1 MKDKFSNFF
10 KMNDEYEYV
19 EEYETDSEHDREM
32 LPPSSQKKNIV
43 NLSTVQQPS
52 GKVELCEPKSYD
64 EVQDVTDHLLNRRTI
79 IVNLQRLETQEAMR
93 IVDFL
98 SGTVY
103 AIKGDIQKIGKAI
116 FICTPDNVD
125 LSGQI
130 SQHDKS
136 EEYFDKGW

>member
-1 MKDKFSNFF
+1 
-10 KMNDEYEYV
+10 EYESV
-19 EEYETDSEHDREM
+19 TEQDTKALS
-32 LPPSSQKKNIV
+32 PSSQKKNIV
-43 NLSTVQQPS
+43 NLSAVQQPS

-64 EVQDVTDHLLNRRTI
+64 EVQTVTDHLLNRRTI
-79 IVNLQRLETQEAMR
+79 VVNLQKLDRQEAMR
-93 IVDFL
+93 VVDFL

-125 LSGQI
+125 LSGEI

-136 EEYFDKGW
+136 